1 MKAILKPFFALCGL
15 VALSTALSADSRLFP
30 VGGGGAGWGEP
41 GFLYSDY
48 LQTAAASGREVEFQ
62 GSFVLDNRR
71 PFLAELG
78 TAFPGR
84 VVDEVKSLPLREW
97 GLGYVFEK
105 RRPAHQRA
113 LLERGWRLADWL
125 AEETLMAATESS
137 RGGGLIRT
145 LEFDLQSELGG
156 RRAQVGLNVLGALRE
171 SNDEAIAWQFR
182 GFKSSGGLGGNTG
195 LIWRRAVAND
205 RALAGAN
212 VFLDYE
218 TYADENFWRG
228 SAGAELRSAWADVFG
243 NVYRGFSDDVK
254 KNNRTTYTADGY
266 DVELNVHSPELPWL
280 VGEVAYYN
288 FEGKAGDKDDDGVR
302 FGLRFNPLTD
312 LELGVEYDNG
322 DSDDDGKKKWAAR
335 IRYSGEFG
343 GVLKAQ
349 YRPSTNSGNF
359 EPRDWFF
366 APVEREYSQRIRR
379 AGTASNIP
387 EFTFSADATKLL
399 AILPIKLEGA
409 GLDLTVDDSSG
420 TVAAMGMIDGVQI
433 SPRPLRREAG
443 ATAGEYTYFFPIGA
457 ALRGTVTV
465 THKTGNEL
473 TFQFPRSGANV
484 VIGSTVEISTEE
496 FDYLALLD
504 GTADI
509 LLGSGGG
516 MFVAEQRLTTTNDYR
531 RFTVFANAAPNTTLT
546 LGLVVDED
554 GTNTTLQLPLPLPD
568 KRPVSVRV
576 EQVIGNTTTNINLER
591 LRASVE
597 LANDPFLT
605 DTSPPSYYKNAG
617 AASNIVILG
626 TLRTGGGGGEPYTS
640 SKVSGSGD
648 LVINNGVVGISTLQA
663 PAKDGN
669 TLVLQIMVNDNS
681 SDVIGAETPALVVS
695 FTVVYQEIVP
705 LAASLPGFSGIPS
718 VYGVLGDSA
727 RKVVATAAVVGSGGA
742 ITYSPIDGALRL
754 EAGHVLYI
762 PAGNPPA
769 AGPDGNLLT
778 LNSEVR
784 QATNAGVP
792 AMTVTLGLTLRYI
805 GIPAVGANLNAVAP
819 AISTGLNSFAITAE
833 AGDTGKMDVFSVAG
847 SGGAGG
853 TFTYRK
859 ITGELDFAHDGNQ
872 RVSIPSGMAPRTQP
886 YSVVIEIQDSGT
898 GATET
903 PHYTLTVQVRYFSV
917 NEVNLSFDDRDE
929 NPTDGLATVFGLQGN
944 NEAQNN
950 VARVVAGGGFGGV
963 TLAKVGD
970 AGLDLEGNASGAR
983 INIPANN
990 PPQPTPGRMLLIT
1003 VSAND
1008 SAERDPNTN
1017 GITDP
1022 KTATMTLHYV
1032 QVNQL
1037 GGAYYPVNSNGNGQV
1052 PSGASQITAPVHTV
1066 GMAAATTQFT
1076 VASLS
1081 VSGGVGNYN
1090 YREIGGGRELSVDNN
1105 GQILMAQGIVPNPPD
1120 TGSPY
1125 EIVVE
1130 VNDDASHANGGL
1142 TPAVR
1147 FTLTVSYN
1155 TIVPL
1160 AARVLDTRDDATP
1173 LEIANGGRVYFLK
1186 SGANANATFG
1196 RLVVSGGFPSPADN
1210 YTITPSSQSG
1220 IAYDTNTGNLS
1231 MTKCTA
1237 GAKSI
1242 RFTINDVG
1250 DESATDLTDELVV
1263 NFAVTSGADECLDAI
1278 ALQLKDAANADATSP
1293 LNIYGLEGKTDA
1305 TVVASWTAT
1314 GGGAGDFVWTQSGD
1328 LGLVPTSDGKVRQ
1341 VQVPQGTTPQTGSG
1355 RELVMTV
1362 TADDGTDSGGFLI
1375 DPQTAEMTVNYI
1387 EVPSVKL
1394 ALNRGGNAI
1403 NSLVDIYGVESVAKT
1418 GAELKVADIVAS
1430 GGSGNVA
1437 VNLQTSG
1444 TGATTADSFEIV
1456 SNNALNI
1463 TKAFPAFGD
1472 GAENAVA
1479 AVVASDDGAN
1489 SAATPNVTMRATVRL
1504 LPVLGRVEE
1513 GGDIV
1518 VERLNNVI
1526 QPSATSKTETE
1537 FTVYALA
1544 SAKEER
1550 VIARINPASVAR
1562 NAAVDGLSGLRL
1574 VPFDSTTTGS
1584 GTGLEFG
1591 LEGQVAAVKI
1601 ADSATPTSS
1610 GADLN
1615 LVLTYVDEANAGT
1628 AAADVAVF
1636 TQPRMKTL
1644 RVKYVAVAAFE
1655 PKVRNAAGSEDLGN
1669 KEATVYVAPSNTD
1682 PRTAA
1687 KIMKVGGA
1695 GAANADMRIVS
1706 NTSTPTGLQV
1716 MPNGDVVVDGSV
1728 AKDTTLTVVV
1738 VLDDTAE
1745 GDAAGS
1751 VTDHATLTVT
1761 VAYLESRDVVAN
1773 LVPLPSGNNHF
1784 LGDAATDGTRTVYWK
1799 ASETRTKLPLFRLN
1813 AASGSGQYTYDST
1826 GQGFNLQGFELSGSG
1841 NNDRMLELLASIGD
1855 GVKAFATVEIDDTGN
1870 ADEIALTDPATLMAT
1885 VEVKLVTAIDTAL
1898 LVPANVPG
1906 GAPAGTTLG
1915 GLYVR
1920 SAAAAES
1927 SSVYIASVVA
1937 RGGVEQFTYTR
1948 QSESSAELL
1957 LNADGEVHLAANYV
1971 PDGNKTLSIIIAA
1984 NDGDSVDG
1992 STLTEAAMIT
2002 LEFVLAETIGAVA
2015 FLRNNGGAYVPN
2027 GTSANDVAWGSG
2039 MRTVKVKTAD
2049 YGNEQLVVGVR
2060 GSGGLGNSPAYSIAR
2075 ATGGNENGLVT
2086 RTPSPDGYGLGVAVK
2101 DGAVAS
2107 SAPQTFG
2114 ITAVVNESGTDPNNL
2129 TPGATISVTVVYDKV
2144 DDIAAAFEDTDG
2156 DPIPGR
2162 HVVAR
2167 SEGVSNTDLMVAS
2180 LNVSGGVGK
2189 DTGGDY
2195 TFTQDTP
2202 GDLIVNSDGEVL
2214 VKGGVAPAIGLNLSA
2229 TVKINDTGNWAH
2241 VSDELEVEITVL
2253 YSSKVVLDATI
2264 VDTRDDAVPANIP
2277 RTGGSV
2283 YFLNDDPDENAVFA
2297 RVDFSGA
2304 LPGDDTYVVTA
2315 SDEVGLSY
2323 DTSTR
2328 ELSMTKCTDTPSAT
2342 KSIKL
2347 TANDSPDTAG
2357 VSDPL
2362 VVEIEVT
2369 SGAAQCFDAISARP
2383 ERLNAVRGAH
2393 ITDIP
2398 KFYRL
2403 AGDDLDADLPVA
2415 TVHVDGG
2422 APAYVSDKTGGV
2434 LNLVKGSQGELTVVI
2449 PSGRAPEASPNNLE
2463 IVLTVNDDSTK
2474 GGFLTDVAEVKMTVD
2489 FAEVQPH
2496 GNLQG
2501 VLADGVTGSLE
2512 DGLLTVRRVAA
2523 SSTPLRI
2530 VTNIRP
2536 AIPTEERIATEG
2548 SFTNFQIVFNT
2559 TTNQQDLQLIANQV
2573 PDGEVRMITVKV
2585 ENHKNLASA
2594 DDEAQFAARPDR
2606 LFTIAVRYLGELEA
2620 AAYDSETETA
2630 IAGDVNRYVESDEG
2644 AVAVATVSVSGG
2656 TSPYSYNLVAG
2667 GLELGTDLTNMTV
2680 LIPASAVPSAAPGL
2694 ELTVRIEV
2702 DDTGRADTTP
2712 LNVDLTAN
2720 YILIPG
2726 HSDLQLVR
2734 DGRTQAE
2741 DLDGDTVYPKIVSAK
2756 SSGVVEAL
2764 SGLAFKTDLSG
2775 ETLKRESSGSAA
2787 ELLFADDASVVEIA
2801 GDTEPDGSTLALV
2814 LRASDGESPAQAK
2827 ARSDR
2832 LYTLQVRYMKEL
2844 TADARTAASGGD
2856 VINAV
2861 REIRVTEA
2869 EADDAHFVAHISV
2882 DGGAGGNVIAVGGTD
2897 FEIEGNELRIA
2908 ADVVPGDLASG
2919 KLLTATVKVNDD
2931 AAAVGGGE
2939 TGEVEILVTAN
2950 YITLPPVVGSFVET
2964 RGDGTKN
2971 VPTSAPVTV
2980 FSFYT
2985 FPPQNLAPAT
2995 VVATAKAT
3003 VTGRDGDTFTYHRVG
3018 GADTFSVDENTGA
3031 IEIKSR
3037 RPNNGD
3043 VDQHLVTVEFRAAAN
3058 AVATRQTLTVRHQMI
3073 RSIASGVN
3081 ALSTPFSCYRNVL
3094 PQPNPPNRGNGTG
3107 TQITVILPPGEEG
3120 TQYSPGGCSYFVNL
3134 PNRFVGID
3142 PAPPGGNRI
3151 ARTGQDASGLEVY
3164 SAGSDTR
3171 VRLVGTPP
3179 TFTAEDIT
3187 LSVVVA
3193 NTHTG
3198 PGGHVVPALLQT
3210 VYVVFPGVEKLEAV
3224 LEDSSGADAAIT
3236 KPLTVYVGDTD
3247 ASAKVV
3253 ASVKASGGE
3262 GTEYSYTGTRTGGDD
3277 TALLLVTTADS
3288 NEIANRIAVPAG
3300 FVAKVSPGTE
3310 FRFEVAVND
3319 TGGNAARRG
3328 ATPERKVI
3336 LTLQYIKT
3344 SGPLQ
3349 AEAAYTTPDIADAT
3363 NTTYYGAKGEAL
3375 GAAVNVANIAPSG
3388 GIPNYSFAIEE
3399 DSSNPAANSELEI
3412 SGSGNTRVVRLK
3424 SGATPS
3430 AATSEARRRVITVR
3444 VTDTGDVGNS
3454 IPVETV
3460 DVVVSVNFVEVETH
3474 GDLTVEDAG
3483 GNNLGTDFVVVTS
3496 GVSAQDVVLAPA
3508 ASVYPERPTRRQDLG
3523 REAGVVSE
3531 VSHHGL
3537 RFNSNGLVITA
3548 NTPLEGQTLS
3558 VVVQATDGAT
3568 SQPTAAAQAAA
3579 RQDQTYTIS
3588 VRYVPAVAAEVLSTT
3603 DAALSNTDVV
3613 ELTVVAGTQLVGKVS
3628 ASGGVGGTYSYTPTP
3643 AQAGGTN
3650 LAVDADGNIN
3660 IIAGTN
3666 PVAGDGLSI
3675 TVNIAVDD
3683 DSANTE
3689 GDRDETSAANVQIR
3703 VKYVLLEDLA
3713 LTAKDL
3719 DDSDVGAEASIG
3731 TFYLREGATTNS
3743 AVLVGSVEASGGIPG
3758 QGYTYARKG
3767 TGGDLTFNTE
3777 TRQLHIPANKA
3788 AADPNTA
3795 AATLLITLE
3804 VTDSQETPVTKE
3816 LTVRAVFVKV
3826 SPHGDLTINPQ
3837 TGITQNTRNEYVVV
3851 RPASHTNAVD
3861 VANITA
3867 PQGDTVSK
3875 TGGDSELEFTAPN
3888 LRIANNTSPTR
3899 QTITAILTQ
3908 TDGGVANDLRDEEGA
3923 RPDRTH
3929 EIAVRYI
3936 PALAAEARDA
3946 AGNTALNAPIVI
3958 TSKAG
3963 LRQVARIVASGGT
3976 SDSYSYAIE
3985 NLHTGGNELIVGSSD
4000 GIVSIPLSVTPIVGG
4015 LALTVRIT
4023 ANDSGDDN
4031 DKTDPASAL
4040 VTVMYHLLESPEIV
4054 AQDKD
4059 GTAALTAPGGANG
4072 AVFYQLSGTP
4082 LAADLPVAKVVGSKG
4097 TSPYEFA
4104 IEGSNTTGLE
4114 VDANTGNIILKS
4126 GQSTAATGAAA
4137 DKVITVRLTDSQDTS
4152 ETADATLT
4160 IRFEAVAPLPVVYLE
4175 NPNDGFKVYDPT
4187 DKTLTVLVNAGVTGK
4202 QLVFAEVSGGAPGV
4216 NAAFVQGNLE
4226 HDAGNLEI
4234 NIPAGTVP
4242 SGQLLSAVM
4251 RSTDGDGETTDT
4263 PAVRAQKT
4271 ARPDRDDTILVRYM
4285 SHVGLTFTQNDG
4297 TTPLDVNTRINLQKI
4312 AGTPN
4317 LASIFVAK
4325 FEGRGGVGALTYSV
4339 SGNTESGK
4347 NVQYDT
4353 TNRVLWID
4361 NNVNPTSGGL
4371 EITVVVSANDNE
4383 AATNGVTQ
4391 NIAITYREAPAT
4403 PLSGD
4408 FVAAAPS
4415 SDSRI
4420 VGAFNDDERVT
4431 VFGLNADGTTDG
4443 LPVIALSHNNP
4454 NVGAGQISKLSG
4466 NLDYANGQVSI
4477 PSADRKKFG
4486 DVFAG
4491 VFEANDG
4498 SPATQNATYSI
4509 TVLLSERLQG
4519 TARGEALYVD
4529 AGRADDHA
4537 TPNRGQYFYTADTE
4551 SAVFR
4556 PVFTLPGITVE
4567 GLEVRSAGNNYEWD
4581 FATKQLRR
4589 NGAARANHAVA
4600 AAVTVLDPN
4609 ANPKIL
4615 PVPLALDLRNRE
4627 VPALEIVNQD
4637 DSAADTTASQIAHT
4651 ATPSTPI
4658 WTFRVKGG
4666 ALTRTTYR
4674 PFHNLQVSGSGAFVV
4689 ATLARVPGS
4698 GINEFADFE
4707 IRIDFTH
4714 TDAAQRRGQTLTL
4727 TVTAEDVGYPGLGA
4741 VEHVAEVILEQ
4752 APIPHVEAVLWTP
4765 EAAGTATQISAPVEI
4780 AVLAAGLQNV
4790 ASVSVSKG
4798 LPANNQVYTYTERRI
4813 DQNGNE
4819 LTGQPSLL
4827 FDESTGI
4834 ISIPANLQPLGG
4846 DGLTI
4851 TFEVAVDDTSQP
4863 TTDPATV
4870 KLELVYKLVPPLS
4883 GEVQVSDTGAAL
4895 TSPTVI
4901 YQLGNNPTPQ
4911 VAGLPVGVKVAASG
4925 GTPPYRYTINPSG
4938 GNPGKLGIEQTSGE
4952 VNILGGERPNTGAAS
4967 QRTLTVNI
4975 ADSGGQTSEAIVTVH
4990 FVRVDP
4996 IGLAGNGAF
5005 NFNSQQQ
5012 CHEGSR
5018 RFGNANAELRMPVRE
5033 EGFKFTNQAAPGES
5047 GICTF
5052 LGHFDDTRTG
5062 FGMTGGSG
5070 NLLRTTKETVGNL
5083 QAVFRTTETRIDV
5096 TFAGHTYTDGETQAK
5111 LVIAY
5116 NDDGPAKD
5124 LTPEF
5129 LKTLVVIFPGIAR
5142 VDAVLNDEGGSPI
5155 NLTGIEKRG
5164 PGGEKVIIGTIVA
5177 SGGTGSGYT
5186 YTKAATGGGALAL
5199 DSNTGEVSIPDDVNP
5214 AAGAG
5219 AALHLLVDVD
5229 DGGTN
5234 SDRTTAKQLRIE
5246 VQYIEEQGAPPL
5258 AGEVQ
5263 NADGNEVTAA
5273 PTVYRVTNVPTPD
5286 LGLPTGLKVVGS
5298 GGTAP
5303 YSYAAKT
5310 PQPPN
5315 NKRLL
5320 VSADGQVI
5328 SIPSGQTATPSGGD
5342 TERLMTVVITDGA
5355 GDTVEVAVTVN
5366 FETVS
5371 GHGALTHDLATDA
5384 AAGTGTNANTYYI
5397 ARDGAQS
5404 GAVNVLSNVK
5414 SSEAT
5419 NIEVVGID
5427 SGLTFNYDST
5437 ANAGVVQIDASTV
5450 PSGQTFA
5457 ATVRATDGDS
5467 TPQAAGRLDRTFQF
5481 SVVYLEH
5488 LEAQLWD
5495 APSGGATIDIATAIE
5510 KTSAAD
5516 VSVFVGSVSVS
5527 GGTGAYT
5534 FDKGTCTNLDVDT
5547 DGNVFI
5553 PADATDPV
5561 AGSGTPGSCQV
5572 IINDSGDGSA
5582 ATPAHGA
5589 FNVQVNHILQE
5600 TGPALPLLAG
5610 DLFFYRERGAGF
5622 NRRICP
5628 NNISCLTGSTLPPEI
5643 IPTDT
5648 RLTMW
5653 GMNSDTGS
5661 QFAFNVGFSV
5671 PAVVTA
5677 ENGSDFEVTGPTN
5690 SPTGTRYRVALK
5702 AANIK
5707 RWGQELEARLVATGN
5722 GGTHEQLVTVK
5733 VLLAERMPTSALGIG
5748 PVGIDGGNPARPMQL
5763 LYPSNFALGDRL
5775 PGYQAVGDFPGVT
5788 VTGLEVFAVLAS
5800 TRGPT
5805 NPVPIDTRGNFRW
5818 DEDAKLLRREGRPA
5832 QGGDPDYYVWLR
5844 GSGANPKIVPA
5855 VLTFRL
5861 RNRTM
5866 NPMTWQ
5872 TNPGTITPT
5881 GNTSFEVK
5889 GGAQSRNYSPFAD
5902 MVATV
5907 DSERFVI
5914 SNMSRTDGNNDR
5926 RFSFDVSVAPGTPS
5940 GTHTATITVTDRGY
5954 TSSGTLTQEITVEV
5968 P

>member
-366 APVEREYSQRIRR
+366 APVEREYSQRIRK
-379 AGTASNIP
+379 AGVSDPFSSSPRIIGLD
-387 EFTFSADATKLL
+387 FSA
-399 AILPIKLEGA
+399 LPITVESTEATVALTISGDTNYVNGSGA
-409 GLDLTVDDSSG
+409 TTTLTVQGNVAGRTVSVPKEIPPELIVSGLVIPTDS
-420 TVAAMGMIDGVQI
+420 
-433 SPRPLRREAG
+433 
-443 ATAGEYTYFFPIGA
+443 
-457 ALRGTVTV
+457 TVTLY
-465 THKTGNEL
+465 HADNKKL
-473 TFQFPRSGANV
+473 TLYFPRTRTTIEV
-484 VIGSTVEISTEE
+484 GSTVAVATETND
-496 FDYLALLD
+496 FFRLVR
-504 GTADI
+504 GNADI
-509 LLGSGGG
+509 MVGSGGG
-516 MFVAEQRLTTTNDYR
+516 G
-531 RFTVFANAAPNTTLT
+531 TVFIENVESPTQITRLSVPVGATPVPITLNTEAPAGTAKTQAPNTAGVLVEEVVVASDGMRTTTTAGTLSNPQGRAVLAQSNFLIRGTPPVYYREQSASGAVIVATLT
-546 LGLVVDED
+546 ATGGVGRYQWSETGNGELEVNAAGVVSIPASANPTDQGVNLVLTARLIDGREADGNEDESLKDLAAQTDDFTLEFTVSYRNIADLAATFNPAPAANVYGLTGEGQEIVVATVVAAGGPGLFTYTKTSGQLDVRGIGQNGGFGHVYIPSGVVPVAGGSPVTLRAELSQPLPGD
-554 GTNTTLQLPLPLPD
+554 TETRTVAFSVTLQYIGVSRIAPPAFAAADD
-568 KRPVSVRV
+568 KAILVNNPTSY
-576 EQVIGNTTTNINLER
+576 QVTALSGDSTAMNI
-591 LRASVE
+591 AT
-597 LANDPFLT
+597 LAE
-605 DTSPPSYYKNAG
+605 A
-617 AASNIVILG
+617 
-626 TLRTGGGGGEPYTS
+626 TGGGGTYTYTKMGGE
-640 SKVSGSGD
+640 
-648 LVINNGVVGISTLQA
+648 L
-663 PAKDGN
+663 
-669 TLVLQIMVNDNS
+669 
-681 SDVIGAETPALVVS
+681 
-695 FTVVYQEIVP
+695 
-705 LAASLPGFSGIPS
+705 GFSGR
-718 VYGVLGDSA
+718 V
-727 RKVVATAAVVGSGGA
+727 
-742 ITYSPIDGALRL
+742 
-754 EAGHVLYI
+754 
-762 PAGNPPA
+762 
-769 AGPDGNLLT
+769 
-778 LNSEVR
+778 
-784 QATNAGVP
+784 
-792 AMTVTLGLTLRYI
+792 
-805 GIPAVGANLNAVAP
+805 
-819 AISTGLNSFAITAE
+819 
-833 AGDTGKMDVFSVAG
+833 
-847 SGGAGG
+847 
-853 TFTYRK
+853 
-859 ITGELDFAHDGNQ
+859 
-872 RVSIPSGMAPRTQP
+872 VSIPASMSPTGQNLVLTVQI
-886 YSVVIEIQDSGT
+886 SDSGT
-898 GATET
+898 GSDAT
-903 PHYTLTVQVRYFSV
+903 PHVTVMLTVQYVSV
-917 NEVNLSFDDRDE
+917 ERVNLGFDDRDD
-929 NPTDGLATVFGLQGN
+929 NPNDHLATVYALEGDADGRQ
-944 NEAQNN
+944 N

-963 TLAKVGD
+963 TFAKTNGE
-970 AGLDLEGNASGAR
+970 LELSGTTSGAQVH
-983 INIPANN
+983 IPANN
-990 PPQPTPGRMLLIT
+990 NYTPQSGQGRALSVVVVANDDNDGEDVTAPATATITLRYIEVKSLAATYYRVNPRNNSVGGAVGDNVLTVGMTQAVLTSFPVATVSVSEGGVGKVSGGSYTYRKSSGHPSLTVSADGRVEIAPNTQPGETQSMAIVVEVDDTGLPHATVAPPVFASITVLYNTIGLIAANVVDTRNNNAVIDSDGGTVYFISGSGNPSTEFGSLQIFGGFGNAFADYDVVMSNPTGGLTYSTSDGKLSMTKCVADASADRSIVFTINDKSNLDSGNITEPLTMTVTVHSGAAECLEHVSADVEDLSGGAVSQTLLRYGLEAVNAPSNVAVATIDVSGGT
-1003 VSAND
+1003 GDLSSTKTGELNLGGDSNRLLTVEIPAGTTPKAVGSANDLVLVAVLNDADANGGFLTNPATVSVTANYVAVPSVVLNLNRSGNPIDSVVDVYGKEGVAKTEKIADIMTGGGADGANVAATLRTDGTNPTTPNAFAISGNDLNLSRTFPAFSAGAQNVIAVVSAND
-1008 SAERDPNTN
+1008 SGGTQAH
-1017 GITDP
+1017 TD
-1022 KTATMTLHYV
+1022 A
-1032 QVNQL
+1032 
-1037 GGAYYPVNSNGNGQV
+1037 
-1052 PSGASQITAPVHTV
+1052 
-1066 GMAAATTQFT
+1066 
-1076 VASLS
+1076 
-1081 VSGGVGNYN
+1081 
-1090 YREIGGGRELSVDNN
+1090 
-1105 GQILMAQGIVPNPPD
+1105 
-1120 TGSPY
+1120 
-1125 EIVVE
+1125 
-1130 VNDDASHANGGL
+1130 
-1142 TPAVR
+1142 TPAV
-1147 FTLTVSYN
+1147 
-1155 TIVPL
+1155 
-1160 AARVLDTRDDATP
+1160 
-1173 LEIANGGRVYFLK
+1173 EK
-1186 SGANANATFG
+1186 S
-1196 RLVVSGGFPSPADN
+1196 
-1210 YTITPSSQSG
+1210 
-1220 IAYDTNTGNLS
+1220 
-1231 MTKCTA
+1231 
-1237 GAKSI
+1237 
-1242 RFTINDVG
+1242 
-1250 DESATDLTDELVV
+1250 
-1263 NFAVTSGADECLDAI
+1263 
-1278 ALQLKDAANADATSP
+1278 
-1293 LNIYGLEGKTDA
+1293 
-1305 TVVASWTAT
+1305 
-1314 GGGAGDFVWTQSGD
+1314 
-1328 LGLVPTSDGKVRQ
+1328 
-1341 VQVPQGTTPQTGSG
+1341 
-1355 RELVMTV
+1355 
-1362 TADDGTDSGGFLI
+1362 
-1375 DPQTAEMTVNYI
+1375 
-1387 EVPSVKL
+1387 
-1394 ALNRGGNAI
+1394 
-1403 NSLVDIYGVESVAKT
+1403 
-1418 GAELKVADIVAS
+1418 
-1430 GGSGNVA
+1430 
-1437 VNLQTSG
+1437 
-1444 TGATTADSFEIV
+1444 
-1456 SNNALNI
+1456 
-1463 TKAFPAFGD
+1463 
-1472 GAENAVA
+1472 
-1479 AVVASDDGAN
+1479 
-1489 SAATPNVTMRATVRL
+1489 ATVRL
-1504 LPVLGRVEE
+1504 LPVLAAVEE
-1513 GGDIV
+1513 GGNIV
-1518 VERLNNVI
+1518 EIGNADNVVAPTS
-1526 QPSATSKTETE
+1526 PSATEAN
-1537 FTVYALA
+1537 FTVYVLAGDNKHTPPIAQVSAAAVTRNAGVAGASALRIKTPTRHADSTPLA
-1544 SAKEER
+1544 SGLAFNGGNP
-1550 VIARINPASVAR
+1550 VAQVRIN
-1562 NAAVDGLSGLRL
+1562 DGATATSG
-1574 VPFDSTTTGS
+1574 
-1584 GTGLEFG
+1584 
-1591 LEGQVAAVKI
+1591 
-1601 ADSATPTSS
+1601 
-1610 GADLN
+1610 GADLK
-1615 LVLTYVDEANAGT
+1615 LVLEYDDEGFAPVHTLTESRRKTVNVHYETVAPFIVQARTADDSAVLPANEAVT
-1628 AAADVAVF
+1628 A
-1636 TQPRMKTL
+1636 
-1644 RVKYVAVAAFE
+1644 YVAAGATEEVRVA
-1655 PKVRNAAGSEDLGN
+1655 RLNQ
-1669 KEATVYVAPSNTD
+1669 
-1682 PRTAA
+1682 
-1687 KIMKVGGA
+1687 VGGA
-1695 GAANADMRIVS
+1695 DGMDIVSQSGDLMAKKIGDVFYAVVTANTDIGNTLHLTVMMDDAPGAADNSPERAQGSR
-1706 NTSTPTGLQV
+1706 TPPVRLE
-1716 MPNGDVVVDGSV
+1716 
-1728 AKDTTLTVVV
+1728 L
-1738 VLDDTAE
+1738 
-1745 GDAAGS
+1745 
-1751 VTDHATLTVT
+1751 T
-1761 VAYLESRDVVAN
+1761 VAYLETQDVVATF
-1773 LVPLPSGNNHF
+1773 SDITGNNHF
-1784 LGDAATDGTRTVYWK
+1784 LGAADSSSGVRTLYFK
-1799 ASETRTKLPLFRLN
+1799 DSETRPAQLDILRIN
-1813 AASGSGQYTYDST
+1813 AQSGTGQYTFKTTPAPFGLDGFALT
-1826 GQGFNLQGFELSGSG
+1826 GTD
-1841 NNDRMLELLASIGD
+1841 NNRMLALLAA
-1855 GVKAFATVEIDDTGN
+1855 KANGAMAVATVEIDDTGN
-1870 ADEIALTDPATLMAT
+1870 ADQAALSDPATLIASVAVKH
-1885 VEVKLVTAIDTAL
+1885 VEAIEVEL
-1898 LVPANVPG
+1898 IVPEDVPG
-1906 GAPAGTTLG
+1906 GATAGDTLG
-1915 GLYVR
+1915 ALYVR
-1920 SAAAAES
+1920 SAAAANS
-1927 SSVYIASVVA
+1927 SSVHIANASA
-1937 RGGVEQFTYTR
+1937 SKGVEQFTYTR

-1957 LNADGEVHLAANYV
+1957 LNDSGEVHLAANYV

-2015 FLRNNGGAYVPN
+2015 FLRNNSGAYVPN

-2114 ITAVVNESGTDPNNL
+2114 ITAIVNESGTDPNNL

-2214 VKGGVAPAIGLNLSA
+2214 VKGGVVPAIGLNLSA

-2630 IAGDVNRYVESDEG
+2630 IAGEVNRYVESDEG

-2712 LNVDLTAN
+2712 LNVELTAN

-2741 DLDGDTVYPKIVSAK
+2741 DLSGDTVYPKIVGAK

-2764 SGLAFKTDLSG
+2764 SGLAFKAGLSG

-2787 ELLFADDASVVEIA
+2787 ELLFADDASVVQIA

-2861 REIRVTEA
+2861 RQIRVTEA
-2869 EADDAHFVAHISV
+2869 EATEAHFVAHISV
-2882 DGGAGGNVIAVGGTD
+2882 DGGAGGNVIAVEGTN
-2897 FEIEGNELRIA
+2897 FVISGNELRIA
-2908 ADVVPGDLASG
+2908 ADVDPGELATG
-2919 KLLTATVKVNDD
+2919 NTLIATVKVNDD
-2931 AAAVGGGE
+2931 ATAVGGAE

-2950 YITLPPVVGSFVET
+2950 YITLPPVAGGFVEG
-2964 RGDGTKN
+2964 RDGNTA

-2980 FSFYT
+2980 YSKKT
-2985 FPPQNLAPAT
+2985 APNTPAPAT
-2995 VVATAKAT
+2995 VAATATA
-3003 VTGRDGDTFTYHRVG
+3003 VVDGRSGDTFTFHKVG
-3018 GADTFSVDENTGA
+3018 DGGDLRVDENTGA
-3031 IEIKSR
+3031 ITVIAR
-3037 RPNNGD
+3037 RPAGGNFD
-3043 VDQHLVTVEFRAAAN
+3043 LHTITVEFSAAIN
-3058 AVATRQTLTVRHQMI
+3058 AVNSRQTLTVRHQMVEP
-3073 RSIASGVN
+3073 IAS
-3081 ALSTPFSCYRNVL
+3081 S
-3094 PQPNPPNRGNGTG
+3094 PNGLNSRSQCHQGIAQGYPPNRSNPDGTL
-3107 TQITVILPPGEEG
+3107 ITVLLHPKEEESVYAPPNS
-3120 TQYSPGGCSYFVNL
+3120 QCSYFAFA
-3134 PNRFVGID
+3134 PNRFTGQS
-3142 PAPPGGNRI
+3142 PAPPYPSNI
-3151 ARTGQDASGLEVY
+3151 VRTSRDASGLQLFVVN
-3164 SAGSDTR
+3164 GSTHG

-3179 TFTAEDIT
+3179 TFTAEDLT
-3187 LSVVVA
+3187 LSIVIVYKDEGA
-3193 NTHTG
+3193 
-3198 PGGHVVPALLQT
+3198 GGHVVDEFLQT
-3210 VYVVFPGVEKLEAV
+3210 IYVVFPGVPKLEAA
-3224 LEDSSGADAAIT
+3224 LETPAGAAID
-3236 KPLTVYVGDTD
+3236 KPLTVYVAAAD
-3247 ASAKVV
+3247 ASAKLV
-3253 ASVKASGGE
+3253 ATVKASGGE
-3262 GTEYSYTGTRTGGDD
+3262 GDGYSYAGTRADGDSHQTPLEVNTD
-3277 TALLLVTTADS
+3277 G
-3288 NEIANRIAVPAG
+3288 EIFIPAG
-3300 FVAKVSPGTE
+3300 FEPLVSPGTKFE
-3310 FRFEVAVND
+3310 FEVAVDD
-3319 TGGNAARRG
+3319 TGGDATRRG
-3328 ATPERKVI
+3328 ATPQRKVI
-3336 LTLQYIKT
+3336 LTVQYIKT
-3344 SGPLQ
+3344 SGPLM
-3349 AEAAYTTPDIADAT
+3349 AEAVYETPNIYEASSTTF
-3363 NTTYYGAKGEAL
+3363 YGAKGVKLSSAL
-3375 GAAVNVANIAPSG
+3375 NVASITPRG
-3388 GIPNYSFAIEE
+3388 GIPNPNYNFEIQE

-3412 SGSGNTRVVRLK
+3412 SGTGNERVVRLK
-3424 SGATPS
+3424 GGASGATPS
-3430 AATSEARRRVITVR
+3430 AETSEARRRVITVR

-3588 VRYVPAVAAEVLSTT
+3588 VRYVPAIAAEVLSTT
-3603 DAALSNTDVV
+3603 NAALSNTDVV
-3613 ELTVVAGTQLVGKVS
+3613 ELTVVAGTQLVGKVA

-3643 AQAGGTN
+3643 AQAGDTN

-3660 IIAGTN
+3660 IIAGTT

-3683 DSANTE
+3683 DSASADA
-3689 GDRDETSAANVQIR
+3689 DRDETSAANVQIR

-3713 LTAKDL
+3713 LTAKDVG
-3719 DDSDVGAEASIG
+3719 DSNVGAEASLG
-3731 TFYLREGATTNS
+3731 TFYLRDGASTDS
-3743 AVLVGSVEASGGIPG
+3743 QVLVGSVEASGGI

-3767 TGGDLTFNTE
+3767 TGGDLTFDPQ
-3777 TRQLHIPANKA
+3777 TRQLHIPNNTS
-3788 AADPNTA
+3788 AADPNTE
-3795 AATLLITLE
+3795 AATLLITVQ
-3804 VTDSQETPVTKE
+3804 VTDSQSPAETTD

-3837 TGITQNTRNEYVVV
+3837 TGITQNSRNEYVVV

-3888 LRIANNTSPTR
+3888 LRIANNTSPTG
-3899 QTITAILTQ
+3899 QTVTAQITQ
-3908 TDGGVANDLRDEEGA
+3908 TDGGDADDLTDEKGA
-3923 RPDRTH
+3923 RPDRIH
-3929 EIAVRYI
+3929 QIAVRYI
-3936 PALAAEARDA
+3936 PALAAVAQNA
-3946 AGNTALNAPIVI
+3946 AGDAALNAPIVI

-3963 LRQVARIVASGGT
+3963 LRPVARIVASGGT
-3976 SDSYSYAIE
+3976 SDSYSYTIE
-3985 NLHTGGNELIVGSSD
+3985 NLHTGGNELMVGGSD
-4000 GIVSIPLSVTPIVGG
+4000 GIVSIPAAVQPQVGG

-4031 DKTDPASAL
+4031 DKTNPASAL
-4040 VTVMYHLLESPEIV
+4040 VTVIYHLLESPEIE
-4054 AQDKD
+4054 AQNLA
-4059 GTAALTAPGGANG
+4059 GTKLDNTNTPT
-4072 AVFYQLSGTP
+4072 FYRLSGSA
-4082 LAADLPVAKVVGSKG
+4082 LDNDLPVAKVVGSKG
-4097 TSPYEFA
+4097 SGTYTYA
-4104 IEGSNTTGLE
+4104 IVGADGNGVANGMR
-4114 VDANTGNIILKS
+4114 VDTAGNEGNIVIVS
-4126 GQSTAATGAAA
+4126 GQSAAA
-4137 DKVITVRLTDSQDTS
+4137 AGSADRIVTVRLTDDQGTPES
-4152 ETADATLT
+4152 ADATLT
-4160 IRFEAVAPLPVVYLE
+4160 IRFEAVAPHDNVQINVQSGVTRAGSEFIVVQAGAPAANVHVMDLVTDDTLSKTGGDAALAFVAASPHDRLE
-4175 NPNDGFKVYDPT
+4175 ILSNTPRNGQTLIANIRQTDGDDNDLERTRPDQNYVIAVRYIPALAAEVRNAAGDTP
-4187 DKTLTVLVNAGVTGK
+4187 LAGV
-4202 QLVFAEVSGGAPGV
+4202 LEIEAETPASLNIASIAVSGGTSDTYTYAIRQLHSGGNALGVTDDGVVYIPVDVAPLPTEGLSLTAEITANDKADSKNADATPAALATITVKYVMDPGV
-4216 NAAFVQGNLE
+4216 QAE
-4226 HDAGNLEI
+4226 
-4234 NIPAGTVP
+4234 
-4242 SGQLLSAVM
+4242 
-4251 RSTDGDGETTDT
+4251 
-4263 PAVRAQKT
+4263 AQ
-4271 ARPDRDDTILVRYM
+4271 
-4285 SHVGLTFTQNDG
+4285 
-4297 TTPLDVNTRINLQKI
+4297 
-4312 AGTPN
+4312 
-4317 LASIFVAK
+4317 
-4325 FEGRGGVGALTYSV
+4325 
-4339 SGNTESGK
+4339 
-4347 NVQYDT
+4347 
-4353 TNRVLWID
+4353 
-4361 NNVNPTSGGL
+4361 
-4371 EITVVVSANDNE
+4371 
-4383 AATNGVTQ
+4383 
-4391 NIAITYREAPAT
+4391 
-4403 PLSGD
+4403 
-4408 FVAAAPS
+4408 
-4415 SDSRI
+4415 
-4420 VGAFNDDERVT
+4420 
-4431 VFGLNADGTTDG
+4431 
-4443 LPVIALSHNNP
+4443 
-4454 NVGAGQISKLSG
+4454 
-4466 NLDYANGQVSI
+4466 
-4477 PSADRKKFG
+4477 
-4486 DVFAG
+4486 
-4491 VFEANDG
+4491 
-4498 SPATQNATYSI
+4498 
-4509 TVLLSERLQG
+4509 
-4519 TARGEALYVD
+4519 
-4529 AGRADDHA
+4529 
-4537 TPNRGQYFYTADTE
+4537 
-4551 SAVFR
+4551 
-4556 PVFTLPGITVE
+4556 
-4567 GLEVRSAGNNYEWD
+4567 
-4581 FATKQLRR
+4581 
-4589 NGAARANHAVA
+4589 
-4600 AAVTVLDPN
+4600 
-4609 ANPKIL
+4609 
-4615 PVPLALDLRNRE
+4615 DL
-4627 VPALEIVNQD
+4627 
-4637 DSAADTTASQIAHT
+4637 
-4651 ATPSTPI
+4651 
-4658 WTFRVKGG
+4658 
-4666 ALTRTTYR
+4666 
-4674 PFHNLQVSGSGAFVV
+4674 
-4689 ATLARVPGS
+4689 
-4698 GINEFADFE
+4698 
-4707 IRIDFTH
+4707 
-4714 TDAAQRRGQTLTL
+4714 
-4727 TVTAEDVGYPGLGA
+4727 
-4741 VEHVAEVILEQ
+4741 
-4752 APIPHVEAVLWTP
+4752 
-4765 EAAGTATQISAPVEI
+4765 AGTAINPASPPAFYRLLNDPIPDTPITGMPV
-4780 AVLAAGLQNV
+4780 A
-4790 ASVSVSKG
+4790 
-4798 LPANNQVYTYTERRI
+4798 
-4813 DQNGNE
+4813 
-4819 LTGQPSLL
+4819 
-4827 FDESTGI
+4827 
-4834 ISIPANLQPLGG
+4834 
-4846 DGLTI
+4846 
-4851 TFEVAVDDTSQP
+4851 
-4863 TTDPATV
+4863 
-4870 KLELVYKLVPPLS
+4870 
-4883 GEVQVSDTGAAL
+4883 
-4895 TSPTVI
+4895 
-4901 YQLGNNPTPQ
+4901 
-4911 VAGLPVGVKVAASG
+4911 KVVASG
-4925 GTPPYRYTINPSG
+4925 GTPPYRYVVFGNTNPDG
-4938 GNPGKLGIEQTSGE
+4938 LGIDQTSGE
-4952 VNILGGERPNTGAAS
+4952 VAIQT
-4967 QRTLTVNI
+4967 
-4975 ADSGGQTSEAIVTVH
+4975 GQTGDDPAENKVRKVTV
-4990 FVRVDP
+4990 RITDNRQP
-4996 IGLAGNGAF
+4996 NARETLATISVIFEAVG
-5005 NFNSQQQ
+5005 
-5012 CHEGSR
+5012 
-5018 RFGNANAELRMPVRE
+5018 RFGNLLSDTPENDAYKNPAGHYVLVRPGAVSQALVVIDSFGIGRADTVTKFGGSNQLVLDPNAGAFRLRIAPNTVPGGVGGAPGGLTLIADLQANDDDSTPQKRARPNKSGYLVTVIYLAEIDATVEDASDTEIPDLANIDITGPANEGSVYVGDIEASGGTGDYSYTKLASGGGELSVDDNGQVFIPASAEPTADDGTQLFIVVDVDDKGANNDRTAAKRISLDVDYILDPGLSGQVQNLDGTPATSTPTIYRLAGDTVPDEGLATGLKVVGQRGTGYTYAIEGTSPNPDGLSVDASSGVISIVAGQTPDTDTSKVRVVTVKISGTRNGNPSEALVTVSVIFRAVQPIVAHQFNFSSQAACHDGNRRTLGPNARLVMPVRE
-5033 EGFKFTNQAAPGES
+5033 EGFKFTGQTAPGS
-5047 GICTF
+5047 FGSCQF
-5052 LGHFDDTRTG
+5052 LGHFDDTRAANPASFAPTE
-5062 FGMTGGSG
+5062 FGIRGGSG
-5070 NLLRTTKETVGNL
+5070 NIVRTTKETVGNL
-5083 QAVFRTTETRIDV
+5083 EPIYLTDDTRVDV
-5096 TFAGHTYTDGETQAK
+5096 TFAGHTYTDGETEAK
-5111 LVIAY
+5111 IVIAY
-5116 NDDGPAKD
+5116 NDQGPAKD

-5129 LKTLVVIFPGIAR
+5129 LKTLVVVFPGIPR

-5199 DSNTGEVSIPDDVNP
+5199 DSNTGEVSIPDDVAP
-5214 AAGAG
+5214 EAGAG

-5371 GHGALTHDLATDA
+5371 GHGNLTRDLATDI
-5384 AAGTGTNANTYYI
+5384 AAGTGTNANTYY
-5397 ARDGAQS
+5397 AANDGAQS

-5414 SSEAT
+5414 SSDAT
-5419 NIEVVGID
+5419 DIVVVGID

-5437 ANAGVVQIDASTV
+5437 ANAGVVQIDAGTV

-5527 GGTGAYT
+5527 GGTGAYEFT
-5534 FDKGTCTNLDVDT
+5534 KGTCTNLDVDA

-5553 PADATDPV
+5553 PTSAAAPV

-5600 TGPALPLLAG
+5600 TGPTLPAADSAHINLTPLSSIENRVYIATQPG
-5610 DLFFYRERGAGF
+5610 TQLPSRLNHAERITVFTRNSESAAVAVFSVQYLPGGGAG
-5622 NRRICP
+5622 
-5628 NNISCLTGSTLPPEI
+5628 G
-5643 IPTDT
+5643 
-5648 RLTMW
+5648 
-5653 GMNSDTGS
+5653 
-5661 QFAFNVGFSV
+5661 
-5671 PAVVTA
+5671 VTEGA
-5677 ENGSDFEVTGPTN
+5677 GSDFSVGQAAGQAKWHEV
-5690 SPTGTRYRVALK
+5690 VLK
-5702 AANIK
+5702 VGNIK
-5707 RWGQELEARLVATGN
+5707 RWGQVLQARFVTSDNEGYTVRVLLS
-5722 GGTHEQLVTVK
+5722 EQL
-5733 VLLAERMPTSALGIG
+5733 ETSALAVGAKGIA
-5748 PVGIDGGNPARPMQL
+5748 GGNPNRPMQFNL
-5763 LYPSNFALGDRL
+5763 PDGFSQTSTYPIAPDNF
-5775 PGYQAVGDFPGVT
+5775 QTMVDFPGVT
-5788 VTGLEVFAVLAS
+5788 VTGLEVNNQTNLAWRGVRISTSTGGAVAVSRYGSFRWDNDRKELQRRGRPIEGGGRIVYVELWDTGTNPKIIPAILRFNAS
-5800 TRGPT
+5800 TRNVPVMAWET
-5805 NPVPIDTRGNFRW
+5805 NPASYTGSASDTIG
-5818 DEDAKLLRREGRPA
+5818 
-5832 QGGDPDYYVWLR
+5832 
-5844 GSGANPKIVPA
+5844 
-5855 VLTFRL
+5855 
-5861 RNRTM
+5861 
-5866 NPMTWQ
+5866 
-5872 TNPGTITPT
+5872 
-5881 GNTSFEVK
+5881 FEVK
-5889 GGAQSRNYSPFAD
+5889 GGFQSRNYSPYRD
-5902 MVATV
+5902 MQATV
-5907 DSERFVI
+5907 DAPFVI
-5914 SNMSRTDGNNDR
+5914 TTTRRTRGGNNDW
-5926 RFSFDVSVAPGTPS
+5926 RFQFEVSIPTGTPAGTYNVNVKVKDRAYTAS
-5940 GTHTATITVTDRGY
+5940 GE
-5954 TSSGTLTQEITVEV
+5954 LTQPLQVV
-5968 P
+5968 VQ

>member
-1 MKAILKPFFALCGL
+1 MKAILKPFFTLCGL

-156 RRAQVGLNVLGALRE
+156 RRAQIGLNVLGALRE

-379 AGTASNIP
+379 AEGGSSLNPRIA
-387 EFTFSADATKLL
+387 EFTAHALPITLLSDAASVTLVISAIQGANFPSVQIEGTVSGRVISESREIPPPWVIPTESMLTVMHRSGVPQGGGAAAEVVVFYPRTGMRVTTRSTVVVATETSDFFRLIEGSADMVL
-399 AILPIKLEGA
+399 GSVS
-409 GLDLTVDDSSG
+409 GQGG
-420 TVAAMGMIDGVQI
+420 TVFIAEDVRSNTEITRLVIPVGATLVSITLKTGETPKVPTNMSVAVEEVAVNNVGVRTTLSQGTLSNPQGRVILAQSNFLIRGTPPVYYREQSASGAVIVATLDGTGGVGNRQWSKDSGALDVDADGVVRI
-433 SPRPLRREAG
+433 P
-443 ATAGEYTYFFPIGA
+443 
-457 ALRGTVTV
+457 
-465 THKTGNEL
+465 
-473 TFQFPRSGANV
+473 SGANATDSGNNLV
-484 VIGSTVEISTEE
+484 LVARLRDGQGAAANSNLASLAATTDDFLLTFTVSYRNIADLAATFNPAPAANVYGLTGEGQNIIVATVEAAGGPGLFTYTYVSGELRVSST
-496 FDYLALLD
+496 
-504 GTADI
+504 GGNG
-509 LLGSGGG
+509 GSGHVYIPSSVVPTGG
-516 MFVAEQRLTTTNDYR
+516 AGSEVQLRAELSQ
-531 RFTVFANAAPNTTLT
+531 
-546 LGLVVDED
+546 
-554 GTNTTLQLPLPLPD
+554 PLPGDTETRTVAFSVTVQYIGVSRIAPPAFAAADD
-568 KRPVSVRV
+568 KAILVNNPTSY
-576 EQVIGNTTTNINLER
+576 QVTALSGDSTAMNI
-591 LRASVE
+591 AT
-597 LANDPFLT
+597 LAE
-605 DTSPPSYYKNAG
+605 A
-617 AASNIVILG
+617 
-626 TLRTGGGGGEPYTS
+626 TGGGGTYTYTKMGGE
-640 SKVSGSGD
+640 
-648 LVINNGVVGISTLQA
+648 L
-663 PAKDGN
+663 
-669 TLVLQIMVNDNS
+669 
-681 SDVIGAETPALVVS
+681 
-695 FTVVYQEIVP
+695 
-705 LAASLPGFSGIPS
+705 GFSGR
-718 VYGVLGDSA
+718 V
-727 RKVVATAAVVGSGGA
+727 
-742 ITYSPIDGALRL
+742 
-754 EAGHVLYI
+754 
-762 PAGNPPA
+762 
-769 AGPDGNLLT
+769 
-778 LNSEVR
+778 
-784 QATNAGVP
+784 
-792 AMTVTLGLTLRYI
+792 
-805 GIPAVGANLNAVAP
+805 
-819 AISTGLNSFAITAE
+819 
-833 AGDTGKMDVFSVAG
+833 
-847 SGGAGG
+847 
-853 TFTYRK
+853 
-859 ITGELDFAHDGNQ
+859 
-872 RVSIPSGMAPRTQP
+872 VSIPPSMSPTGQNLVLTVR
-886 YSVVIEIQDSGT
+886 IEDSGT
-898 GATET
+898 GSDAT
-903 PHYTLTVQVRYFSV
+903 PHVTVMLTVQYVSV
-917 NEVNLSFDDRDE
+917 ERVNLGFDDRDD
-929 NPTDGLATVFGLQGN
+929 NPNDHLATVYALEGDATGRQ
-944 NEAQNN
+944 N

-963 TLAKVGD
+963 TFAKTNGE
-970 AGLDLEGNASGAR
+970 LELSGTTSGAQVH
-983 INIPANN
+983 IPANN
-990 PPQPTPGRMLLIT
+990 NYTPQSGQGRALSVVVVANDGSDDEDVTAPATATITVRYVEVKPLAATYYRVNPRNNSVGGAVGDNVLTVGMTQAVLTSFPVATVSVSEGGVGKVSGGSYTYRKSSGNPNLTVSADGRVEIAPRTQPGETQSMAIVVEVDDTGLPHATVAPPVFASITVLYNTIGLIAANVVDTRNNNAVIDSDGGTVYFISGSGNPSTEFGSLQIFGGFGNAFADYDVVMSNPTGGLTYNTSDGKLSITKCVADASADRSIVFTINDKSNLDNGNITEPLTMTVTVHSGAAECLEHVSADVEDLSGGAVSQTLLRYGLEAVNAPSNVAVATIDVSGGT
-1003 VSAND
+1003 GDLSSTKTGELNLGGDSNRLLTVEIPAGTTPKAVGSANDLVLVAVLNDADANGGFLTNPATVSVTANYVAVPSVVLNLNRSGNPIDSVVDVYGKEGVAKTEKIADIMTGGGADGANVAATLRTDGTNPTTPNAFAISGNDLNLSRTFPAFSAGAQNVIAVVSAND
-1008 SAERDPNTN
+1008 SGGTQAH
-1017 GITDP
+1017 TD
-1022 KTATMTLHYV
+1022 A
-1032 QVNQL
+1032 
-1037 GGAYYPVNSNGNGQV
+1037 
-1052 PSGASQITAPVHTV
+1052 
-1066 GMAAATTQFT
+1066 
-1076 VASLS
+1076 
-1081 VSGGVGNYN
+1081 
-1090 YREIGGGRELSVDNN
+1090 
-1105 GQILMAQGIVPNPPD
+1105 
-1120 TGSPY
+1120 
-1125 EIVVE
+1125 
-1130 VNDDASHANGGL
+1130 
-1142 TPAVR
+1142 TPAV
-1147 FTLTVSYN
+1147 
-1155 TIVPL
+1155 
-1160 AARVLDTRDDATP
+1160 
-1173 LEIANGGRVYFLK
+1173 EK
-1186 SGANANATFG
+1186 S
-1196 RLVVSGGFPSPADN
+1196 
-1210 YTITPSSQSG
+1210 
-1220 IAYDTNTGNLS
+1220 
-1231 MTKCTA
+1231 
-1237 GAKSI
+1237 
-1242 RFTINDVG
+1242 
-1250 DESATDLTDELVV
+1250 
-1263 NFAVTSGADECLDAI
+1263 
-1278 ALQLKDAANADATSP
+1278 
-1293 LNIYGLEGKTDA
+1293 
-1305 TVVASWTAT
+1305 
-1314 GGGAGDFVWTQSGD
+1314 
-1328 LGLVPTSDGKVRQ
+1328 
-1341 VQVPQGTTPQTGSG
+1341 
-1355 RELVMTV
+1355 
-1362 TADDGTDSGGFLI
+1362 
-1375 DPQTAEMTVNYI
+1375 
-1387 EVPSVKL
+1387 
-1394 ALNRGGNAI
+1394 
-1403 NSLVDIYGVESVAKT
+1403 
-1418 GAELKVADIVAS
+1418 
-1430 GGSGNVA
+1430 
-1437 VNLQTSG
+1437 
-1444 TGATTADSFEIV
+1444 
-1456 SNNALNI
+1456 
-1463 TKAFPAFGD
+1463 
-1472 GAENAVA
+1472 
-1479 AVVASDDGAN
+1479 
-1489 SAATPNVTMRATVRL
+1489 ATVRL
-1504 LPVLGRVEE
+1504 LPVLAAVEE
-1513 GGDIV
+1513 GGNIV
-1518 VERLNNVI
+1518 EIGNADNVVAPTS
-1526 QPSATSKTETE
+1526 PSATEAN
-1537 FTVYALA
+1537 FTVYILA
-1544 SAKEER
+1544 GAPRHSPPIAQVSAAA
-1550 VIARINPASVAR
+1550 VTR
-1562 NAAVDGLSGLRL
+1562 NAGVAGASGLRIKA
-1574 VPFDSTTTGS
+1574 PERHADSTPLAS
-1584 GTGLEFG
+1584 GLAFNGG
-1591 LEGQVAAVKI
+1591 NPVAQVRI
-1601 ADSATPTSS
+1601 NDGATATSG
-1610 GADLN
+1610 GADLK
-1615 LVLTYVDEANAGT
+1615 LVLEYDDEGFAPVHTLTESRRKTVNVHYETVAPFIVQARTADDSAVLPANEAVTAYVAAGATEEVRVARLNQIGGADGMDIVSQSGDLMAKKIGDVFYAVVTANTGIGDTLHLTVSMDDAPG
-1628 AAADVAVF
+1628 AADNSPERAQGSQ
-1636 TQPRMKTL
+1636 TQP
-1644 RVKYVAVAAFE
+1644 
-1655 PKVRNAAGSEDLGN
+1655 VRLEL
-1669 KEATVYVAPSNTD
+1669 
-1682 PRTAA
+1682 
-1687 KIMKVGGA
+1687 
-1695 GAANADMRIVS
+1695 
-1706 NTSTPTGLQV
+1706 
-1716 MPNGDVVVDGSV
+1716 
-1728 AKDTTLTVVV
+1728 
-1738 VLDDTAE
+1738 
-1745 GDAAGS
+1745 
-1751 VTDHATLTVT
+1751 T
-1761 VAYLESRDVVAN
+1761 VAYLETQDVVASFAN
-1773 LVPLPSGNNHF
+1773 IPGDDHF
-1784 LGDAATDGTRTVYWK
+1784 LGAADSTSGVRTLYFK
-1799 ASETRTKLPLFRLN
+1799 DSASRPAELDILRIN
-1813 AASGSGQYTYDST
+1813 IQSGSPPYTTDTSGT
-1826 GQGFNLQGFELSGSG
+1826 GFGLDGFNLKDGSNA
-1841 NNDRMLELLASIGD
+1841 NNRVLALLQAKAD
-1855 GVKAFATVEIDDTGN
+1855 GAMAVATVEIDDSGAAAAISDPIT
-1870 ADEIALTDPATLMAT
+1870 LTASVAVKH
-1885 VEVKLVTAIDTAL
+1885 VEAIEVEL
-1898 LVPANVPG
+1898 IVPEDVPG
-1906 GAPAGTTLG
+1906 GPTAGDTLG
-1915 GLYVR
+1915 ALYVR
-1920 SAAAAES
+1920 SAAAANS
-1927 SSVYIASVVA
+1927 SSVHIANASA
-1937 RGGVEQFTYTR
+1937 SKGVEQFTYTR

-1957 LNADGEVHLAANYV
+1957 LNDSGEVHLAANYV

-2015 FLRNNGGAYVPN
+2015 FLRNNSGAYVPN

-2129 TPGATISVTVVYDKV
+2129 TPPATISVTVVYDKV

-2202 GDLIVNSDGEVL
+2202 GDLIVNPDGEVL
-2214 VKGGVAPAIGLNLSA
+2214 VKGGVVPAIGLNLSA

-2656 TSPYSYNLVAG
+2656 TSPYSYNLVEG
-2667 GLELGTDLTNMTV
+2667 GLELGTNLANMTV

-2694 ELTVRIEV
+2694 KLTARIEIN
-2702 DDTGRADTTP
+2702 DTGRADTTP

-2741 DLDGDTVYPKIVSAK
+2741 DLDGDTVYPKIVGAK

-2764 SGLAFKTDLSG
+2764 SGLAFKTGLPG

-2832 LYTLQVRYMKEL
+2832 LYTVQVRYMKEL

-2861 REIRVTEA
+2861 RQIRVTEA
-2869 EADDAHFVAHISV
+2869 EATDTHFVAHISV
-2882 DGGAGGNVIAVGGTD
+2882 DGGAGGNAIEVGGTD

-2908 ADVVPGDLASG
+2908 ADVTPGDFASG

-2931 AAAVGGGE
+2931 ATAVGGGE

-2950 YITLPPVVGSFVET
+2950 YITLPPVEGSFVEG
-2964 RGDGTKN
+2964 RDGTQN

-2980 FSFYT
+2980 YSAWT
-2985 FPPQNLAPAT
+2985 SGADAPAT
-2995 VVATAKAT
+2995 VAATAKAT

-3081 ALSTPFSCYRNVL
+3081 ALSTPLSCYQNV
-3094 PQPNPPNRGNGTG
+3094 PQPNPPNRGNQGG

-3198 PGGHVVPALLQT
+3198 PGGHVVPAFLQT
-3210 VYVVFPGVEKLEAV
+3210 AYVVFPGVEKLNAV

-3262 GTEYSYTGTRTGGDD
+3262 GTEYSYTGTRTGGDN

-3349 AEAAYTTPDIADAT
+3349 AEAAYTTPDIADAA

-3537 RFNSNGLVITA
+3537 RFNSNGLVIPA
-3548 NTPLEGQTLS
+3548 STPLEGQTLS

-3588 VRYVPAVAAEVLSTT
+3588 VRYVPEIEAEVLSTT
-3603 DAALSNTDVV
+3603 DATLSSTDVV
-3613 ELTVVAGTQLVGKVS
+3613 ELTVAAGTQLVGKVS
-3628 ASGGVGGTYSYTPTP
+3628 ASGGVGGTYSYNPTP

-3660 IIAGTN
+3660 IIAGTI

-3683 DSANTE
+3683 DSASADA
-3689 GDRDETSAANVQIR
+3689 DRDETSAANVQIR

-3713 LTAKDL
+3713 LTAKDAGGNN
-3719 DDSDVGAEASIG
+3719 VGAEASLG
-3731 TFYLREGATTNS
+3731 TFYLRDGASTDS
-3743 AVLVGSVEASGGIPG
+3743 AVPVGSVEASGGI

-3767 TGGDLTFNTE
+3767 TGGDLTFDPQ
-3777 TRQLHIPANKA
+3777 TRQLHIPNNTS
-3788 AADPNTA
+3788 AADPNTE

-3804 VTDSQETPVTKE
+3804 VTDSQSPAETKD

-3826 SPHGDLTINPQ
+3826 SPHGDLTITPES
-3837 TGITQNTRNEYVVV
+3837 GITPNSRNEYVVV

-3888 LRIANNTSPTR
+3888 LRIANNTSPTG
-3899 QTITAILTQ
+3899 QTVTAQITQ
-3908 TDGGVANDLRDEEGA
+3908 TDGGDANDLTDEKGA
-3923 RPDRTH
+3923 RPDRIH
-3929 EIAVRYI
+3929 QIAVRYI
-3936 PALAAEARDA
+3936 PALAAVAQNA
-3946 AGNTALNAPIVI
+3946 AGDAALNAPIVI

-3976 SDSYSYAIE
+3976 SDSYSYTIE
-3985 NLHTGGNELIVGSSD
+3985 NLHTGGNELMVGGSD
-4000 GIVSIPLSVTPIVGG
+4000 GIVSIPAGVQPIVGG

-4040 VTVMYHLLESPEIV
+4040 VTVMYHLLESPEIE
-4054 AQDKD
+4054 AQNLA
-4059 GTAALTAPGGANG
+4059 GTKLDNTNTPT
-4072 AVFYQLSGTP
+4072 FYRLSGSA
-4082 LAADLPVAKVVGSKG
+4082 LDNDLPVAKVVGSKG
-4097 TSPYEFA
+4097 SGTYTYA
-4104 IEGSNTTGLE
+4104 IVGADGNGVANGMR
-4114 VDANTGNIILKS
+4114 VDTAGNEGNIVIVS
-4126 GQSTAATGAAA
+4126 GQSAAA
-4137 DKVITVRLTDSQDTS
+4137 AGSADRIVTVRLTDDQGTPES
-4152 ETADATLT
+4152 ADATLT
-4160 IRFEAVAPLPVVYLE
+4160 IRFEAVAPHDNVQINVQSGVTRAGSEFIVVQAGAPAANVHVMDLVTDDTLSKTGGDAALAFVAASPHDRLE
-4175 NPNDGFKVYDPT
+4175 ILSNTPRNGQTLIANIRQTDGDDNDLERTRPDQNYVIAVRYIPALAAEVRNAAGDTP
-4187 DKTLTVLVNAGVTGK
+4187 LAGV
-4202 QLVFAEVSGGAPGV
+4202 LEIEAETPASLNIASIAVSGGTSDTYTYAIRQLHSGGNALGVTDDGVVYIPVDVAPLPTEGLSLTAEITANDKADSKNANATPAALATITVKYVMDPGV
-4216 NAAFVQGNLE
+4216 QAE
-4226 HDAGNLEI
+4226 
-4234 NIPAGTVP
+4234 
-4242 SGQLLSAVM
+4242 
-4251 RSTDGDGETTDT
+4251 
-4263 PAVRAQKT
+4263 AQ
-4271 ARPDRDDTILVRYM
+4271 
-4285 SHVGLTFTQNDG
+4285 
-4297 TTPLDVNTRINLQKI
+4297 
-4312 AGTPN
+4312 
-4317 LASIFVAK
+4317 
-4325 FEGRGGVGALTYSV
+4325 
-4339 SGNTESGK
+4339 
-4347 NVQYDT
+4347 
-4353 TNRVLWID
+4353 
-4361 NNVNPTSGGL
+4361 
-4371 EITVVVSANDNE
+4371 
-4383 AATNGVTQ
+4383 
-4391 NIAITYREAPAT
+4391 
-4403 PLSGD
+4403 
-4408 FVAAAPS
+4408 
-4415 SDSRI
+4415 
-4420 VGAFNDDERVT
+4420 
-4431 VFGLNADGTTDG
+4431 
-4443 LPVIALSHNNP
+4443 
-4454 NVGAGQISKLSG
+4454 
-4466 NLDYANGQVSI
+4466 
-4477 PSADRKKFG
+4477 
-4486 DVFAG
+4486 
-4491 VFEANDG
+4491 
-4498 SPATQNATYSI
+4498 
-4509 TVLLSERLQG
+4509 
-4519 TARGEALYVD
+4519 
-4529 AGRADDHA
+4529 
-4537 TPNRGQYFYTADTE
+4537 
-4551 SAVFR
+4551 
-4556 PVFTLPGITVE
+4556 
-4567 GLEVRSAGNNYEWD
+4567 
-4581 FATKQLRR
+4581 
-4589 NGAARANHAVA
+4589 
-4600 AAVTVLDPN
+4600 
-4609 ANPKIL
+4609 
-4615 PVPLALDLRNRE
+4615 DL
-4627 VPALEIVNQD
+4627 
-4637 DSAADTTASQIAHT
+4637 
-4651 ATPSTPI
+4651 
-4658 WTFRVKGG
+4658 
-4666 ALTRTTYR
+4666 
-4674 PFHNLQVSGSGAFVV
+4674 
-4689 ATLARVPGS
+4689 
-4698 GINEFADFE
+4698 
-4707 IRIDFTH
+4707 
-4714 TDAAQRRGQTLTL
+4714 
-4727 TVTAEDVGYPGLGA
+4727 
-4741 VEHVAEVILEQ
+4741 
-4752 APIPHVEAVLWTP
+4752 
-4765 EAAGTATQISAPVEI
+4765 AGTAINPASPPAFYRLLNDPIPDTPITGMPV
-4780 AVLAAGLQNV
+4780 A
-4790 ASVSVSKG
+4790 
-4798 LPANNQVYTYTERRI
+4798 
-4813 DQNGNE
+4813 
-4819 LTGQPSLL
+4819 
-4827 FDESTGI
+4827 
-4834 ISIPANLQPLGG
+4834 
-4846 DGLTI
+4846 
-4851 TFEVAVDDTSQP
+4851 
-4863 TTDPATV
+4863 
-4870 KLELVYKLVPPLS
+4870 
-4883 GEVQVSDTGAAL
+4883 
-4895 TSPTVI
+4895 
-4901 YQLGNNPTPQ
+4901 
-4911 VAGLPVGVKVAASG
+4911 KVVASG
-4925 GTPPYRYTINPSG
+4925 GTPPYRYVVFGNTNPDG
-4938 GNPGKLGIEQTSGE
+4938 LGVDQTSGE
-4952 VNILGGERPNTGAAS
+4952 VAIQT
-4967 QRTLTVNI
+4967 
-4975 ADSGGQTSEAIVTVH
+4975 GQTGDDPAENKVRKVTV
-4990 FVRVDP
+4990 RITDNRQP
-4996 IGLAGNGAF
+4996 NARETLATISVIFEAVG
-5005 NFNSQQQ
+5005 
-5012 CHEGSR
+5012 
-5018 RFGNANAELRMPVRE
+5018 RFGNLLSDTPENDAYKNPAGHYVLVRPGAVSQALVVIDSFGIGRADTVTKFGGSNQLVLDPNAGAFRLRIAPNTVPGGVGGAPGGLTLIADLQANDDDSTPQKRARPNKSGYLVTVIYLAEIDATVEDASDTEIPDLANIDITGPANEGSVYVGDIEASGGTGDYSYTKLASGGGELSVDDNGQVFIPASAEPTADDGTQLFIVVDVDDKGANNDRTAAKRISLDVDYILDPGLSGQVQNLDGTPATSTPTIYRLAGDTVPDEGLATGLKVVGQRGTGYTYAIEGTSPNPDGLSVDASSGVISIVAGQTPDTDTSKVRVVTVKISGTRNGSPSDALVTVSVIFRAVQPIVAHQFNFSSQAACHDGNRRTLGPNARLVMPVRE
-5033 EGFKFTNQAAPGES
+5033 EGFKFTGQTAPGS
-5047 GICTF
+5047 FGSCQF
-5052 LGHFDDTRTG
+5052 LGHFDDTRAANPASFAPTE
-5062 FGMTGGSG
+5062 FGIRGGSG
-5070 NLLRTTKETVGNL
+5070 NIVRTTKETVGNL
-5083 QAVFRTTETRIDV
+5083 EPIYLTDDTRVDV
-5096 TFAGHTYTDGETQAK
+5096 TFAGHTYTDGETEAK
-5111 LVIAY
+5111 IVIAY
-5116 NDDGPAKD
+5116 NDQGPAKD

-5129 LKTLVVIFPGIAR
+5129 LKTLVVVFPGIAR

-5342 TERLMTVVITDGA
+5342 TERLMTVIITDA
-5355 GDTVEVAVTVN
+5355 DSNTVEVAVTVN
-5366 FETVS
+5366 FETIA
-5371 GHGALTHDLATDA
+5371 GHGNLTRDLATDI
-5384 AAGTGTNANTYYI
+5384 AAGTGTNANTYY
-5397 ARDGAQS
+5397 AANDGAQS

-5427 SGLTFNYDST
+5427 SGLTFNYDTT
-5437 ANAGVVQIDASTV
+5437 ANAGVVQIDAGTV

-5527 GGTGAYT
+5527 GGTGAYEFT
-5534 FDKGTCTNLDVDT
+5534 KGTCTNLDVDA

-5582 ATPAHGA
+5582 TTPVHGA

-5600 TGPALPLLAG
+5600 TGPALPLFAG
-5610 DLFFYRERGAGF
+5610 DLLAYRDKGAGGLGR
-5622 NRRICP
+5622 NRICP
-5628 NNISCLTGSTLPPEI
+5628 NNPLCENILGVVEPENVNIARRLTVFGFN
-5643 IPTDT
+5643 TDT
-5648 RLTMW
+5648 APVFLF
-5653 GMNSDTGS
+5653 S
-5661 QFAFNVGFSV
+5661 VGFSV
-5671 PAVVTA
+5671 NPVGAITEA
-5677 ENGSDFEVTGPTN
+5677 SGSHFSVGAAGN
-5690 SPTGTRYRVALK
+5690 SPSGFRYPVMLK
-5702 AANIK
+5702 TENLK
-5707 RWGQELEARLVATGN
+5707 RWGQELEARFRVRSPDN
-5722 GGTHEQLVTVK
+5722 SQEQLVTVT
-5733 VLLAERMPTSALGIG
+5733 VLLAERVPTASLT
-5748 PVGIDGGNPARPMQL
+5748 VGIRSASNHGTTPGSHTNTNANRPMQW
-5763 LYPSNFALGDRL
+5763 LYPNDLGATDEA
-5775 PGYQAVGDFPGVT
+5775 PGFQAVADFPGMT
-5788 VTGLEVFAVLAS
+5788 VADVEFAR
-5800 TRGPT
+5800 TRVSGQ
-5805 NPVPIDTRGNFRW
+5805 PVDTWGTFQW
-5818 DEDAKLLRREGRPA
+5818 DEDAKILRRNGIRPG
-5832 QGGDPDYYVWLR
+5832 GGDPTYNVWLR
-5844 GSGANPKIVPA
+5844 GKAPNPKMVP
-5855 VLTFRL
+5855 VPLVFQL
-5861 RNRTM
+5861 RYRGVS
-5866 NPMTWQ
+5866 PLAWQ
-5872 TNPGTITPT
+5872 TPPPSTIAPS
-5881 GNTSFEVK
+5881 GVTSFEVK
-5889 GGAQSRNYSPFAD
+5889 GGAQARNYSPLRD
-5902 MVATV
+5902 MVAEV
-5907 DSERFVI
+5907 NAPFVI
-5914 SNMSRTDGNNDR
+5914 SNMRISRAGSNDW
-5926 RFSFDVSVAPGTPS
+5926 RFLFDVALQS
-5940 GTHTATITVTDRGY
+5940 GASAGVPHTANIVVRDRGY
-5954 TSSGTLTQEITVEV
+5954 TSFGTLTHTATATK
-5968 P
+5968 